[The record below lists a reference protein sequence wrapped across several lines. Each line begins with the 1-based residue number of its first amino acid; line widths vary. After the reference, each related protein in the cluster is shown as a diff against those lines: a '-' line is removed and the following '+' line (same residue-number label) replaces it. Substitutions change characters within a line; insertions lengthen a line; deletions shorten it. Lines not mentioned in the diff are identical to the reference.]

1 MTTTVGGT
9 SREDLDDRTDDEE
22 HDDHSL
28 VEYAPTVPLR
38 DIFRRF
44 WPYTRDFRGRMAL
57 SLLLTGAVPAISTAS
72 IYLYKVLVDDVL
84 TPQDFSIFPIVAA
97 LYLTLTVADGV
108 VSWFDEYLTAWV
120 GERFVLN
127 LRVDLFGHLQRL
139 SLAFFERRQLGDI
152 MSRLGGDVSEIETL
166 VLTGVNMALTYAFQ
180 ILFFTGMLFYLDWR
194 LALAAFVAAPGFLL
208 IARVLSRRIQA
219 SARELRRRSGSI
231 SAVAEESLSNL
242 ALVQAYDRQDDETG
256 RYRRENQG
264 AFSAQMVAVRLE
276 ALFGPL
282 SNVVEVVGV
291 LLVMGFAVWELAN
304 GRVTLGELLVF
315 VAYLSQL
322 YSPVAGFGGLWNE
335 MSSAKA
341 GAERIIEILDQ
352 EPGVEDPA
360 RPKPL
365 ARASGTIALKNVTFT
380 YPDTERP
387 ALSAIDL
394 RIAAGEK
401 VAVVGAS
408 GAGKTTLTK
417 LLLRFYDPDD
427 GRVTLD
433 GRDIRDVSLSDLRRN
448 TAAVLQETL
457 VFDGTIADNIRW
469 GRPDATDA
477 DIQRAA
483 RAADVDRFVQ
493 DLPDGYAT
501 RVGQRGRLLSG
512 GQRQR
517 LAIARA
523 MIRDAPVLLLD
534 EPTTGLDAESTERV
548 LAPLRRLMAG
558 RTTLM
563 ISHNL
568 LTVTDADRIVFLE
581 DGRIGAIGSH
591 TELLARS
598 PGYARLYRL
607 HHPDADPGEAGPR
620 SFGRHHGPVH
630 AAVDRTRPP
639 GAGGPTRHRADPVG
653 QTGGHPPVPRL
664 PEPAVTGALP
674 TTALPVSA
682 PPTTA
687 LPTIA
692 LPTTAPPTT
701 ALPTTPSAW
710 FDPDPPT
717 VRLRLPITGSRPH
730 KGRHR
735 RSGPARALPVPAQAT
750 SAAEAEPVVHRPA
763 AAH

>member
-1 MTTTVGGT
+1 MTGT
-9 SREDLDDRTDDEE
+9 SQDTARDAPENDVDEDD
-22 HDDHSL
+22 SL
-28 VEYAPTVPLR
+28 VELAPAVPLR
-38 DIFRRF
+38 AIFRRF
-44 WPYTRDFRGRMAL
+44 WPHTRDFRGRMIL

-84 TPQDFSIFPIVAA
+84 TPHDFRLFPMIAA
-97 LYLTLTVADGV
+97 LYLILTVTEGV
-108 VSWFDEYLTAWV
+108 MSWVDEVLTAWV

-127 LRVDLFGHLQRL
+127 LRVELFSHLQRL
-139 SLAFFERRQLGDI
+139 SLGFFERRQLGDV

-180 ILFFTGMLFYLDWR
+180 ILLFTGMLFYLDWR

-208 IARVLSRRIQA
+208 VARVLSRRIQT

-242 ALVQAYDRQDDETG
+242 ALVQAYDRQTDETA

-264 AFSAQMVAVRLE
+264 AFSAQMVATRLE

-322 YSPVAGFGGLWNE
+322 YGPVAGFGGLWNE

-341 GAERIIEILDQ
+341 GAERIIEMLDQ
-352 EPGVEDPA
+352 EPAVVDRAEPM
-360 RPKPL
+360 PL
-365 ARASGTIALKNVTFT
+365 HRAAGTLALQQVTFT

-387 ALSAIDL
+387 ALSGIDL
-394 RIAAGEK
+394 RITPGEK
-401 VAVVGAS
+401 IAVVGAS

-417 LLLRFYDPDD
+417 LLLRFYDPDQ
-427 GRVTLD
+427 GRITLD
-433 GRDIRDVSLSDLRRN
+433 GHDIRDVSLSDLRRN
-448 TAAVLQETL
+448 VAAVLQETL

-469 GRPDATDA
+469 GRPDATDQE
-477 DIQRAA
+477 IEQAA
-483 RAADVDRFVQ
+483 RAADVHRFVQ

-534 EPTTGLDAESTERV
+534 EPTTGLDAESSERV
-548 LAPLRRLMAG
+548 LAPLRRLMDG

-581 DGRIGAIGSH
+581 DGRITAVGTH

-607 HHPDADPGEAGPR
+607 HHPDAAAPQTDTAGPR
-620 SFGRHHGPVH
+620 SMGRHHGPVF
-630 AAVDRTRPP
+630 ATPGRRPSP
-639 GAGGPTRHRADPVG
+639 APRSETVPRHRADAP
-653 QTGGHPPVPRL
+653 Q
-664 PEPAVTGALP
+664 PAATVAY
-674 TTALPVSA
+674 SA
-682 PPTTA
+682 PATGVVAGETS
-687 LPTIA
+687 TN
-692 LPTTAPPTT
+692 
-701 ALPTTPSAW
+701 W

-717 VRLRLPITGSRPH
+717 LRIRLPLVGPGPRKGPRRHSATPH
-730 KGRHR
+730 PFPVQATRSAESGRHAAVAR
-735 RSGPARALPVPAQAT
+735 DAGDDAVPQPAFRT
-750 SAAEAEPVVHRPA
+750 
-763 AAH
+763 

>member
-1 MTTTVGGT
+1 MNATTVDT
-9 SREDLDDRTDDEE
+9 SRDAPEDDENE
-22 HDDHSL
+22 SL
-28 VEYAPTVPLR
+28 VELAPTVPLR
-38 DIFRRF
+38 AIFRRF
-44 WPYTRDFRGRMAL
+44 WPHTRDFRGRMIL

-84 TPQDFSIFPIVAA
+84 TPHDFRLFPMIAA
-97 LYLTLTVADGV
+97 LYLILTVTEGV
-108 VSWFDEYLTAWV
+108 VSWVDEVLTAWV

-127 LRVDLFGHLQRL
+127 LRVELFAHLQRL
-139 SLAFFERRQLGDI
+139 SLGFFERRQLGDI
-152 MSRLGGDVSEIETL
+152 MSRLGSDVSEIETL

-180 ILFFTGMLFYLDWR
+180 ILLFTGMLFYLDWR

-208 IARVLSRRIQA
+208 VARVLSRRIQT

-242 ALVQAYDRQDDETG
+242 ALVQAYDRQTDETA

-264 AFSAQMVAVRLE
+264 AFSAQMVATRLE

-322 YSPVAGFGGLWNE
+322 YGPVAGFGGLWNE

-341 GAERIIEILDQ
+341 GAERIIEMLDQ
-352 EPGVEDPA
+352 EAAVADRAEPT
-360 RPKPL
+360 PL
-365 ARASGTIALKNVTFT
+365 HRAAGTLALQQVAFI
-380 YPDTERP
+380 YPETERP
-387 ALSAIDL
+387 ALSGIDL
-394 RIAAGEK
+394 RITPGEK
-401 VAVVGAS
+401 IAVVGAS

-417 LLLRFYDPDD
+417 LLLRFYDPDQ
-427 GRVTLD
+427 GRITLD
-433 GRDIRDVSLSDLRRN
+433 GHDIRDVSLSDLRRN
-448 TAAVLQETL
+448 VAAVLQETL

-469 GRPDATDA
+469 GRPDATDQE
-477 DIQRAA
+477 IEQAA
-483 RAADVDRFVQ
+483 RAADVHRFVQ

-534 EPTTGLDAESTERV
+534 EPTTGLDAESSERV

-568 LTVTDADRIVFLE
+568 LTVSDADRIVFLE
-581 DGRIGAIGSH
+581 DGRITAVGTH
-591 TELLARS
+591 NELLARS

-607 HHPDADPGEAGPR
+607 HHPDAAAPQTDTAGPR
-620 SFGRHHGPVH
+620 SMGRHHGPVF
-630 AAVDRTRPP
+630 AAPDRRPSP
-639 GAGGPTRHRADPVG
+639 APRSEAVPRHRADTLQPAAAVAHPAPA
-653 QTGGHPPVPRL
+653 TGVVAG
-664 PEPAVTGALP
+664 ETS
-674 TTALPVSA
+674 TN
-682 PPTTA
+682 
-687 LPTIA
+687 
-692 LPTTAPPTT
+692 
-701 ALPTTPSAW
+701 W

-717 VRLRLPITGSRPH
+717 LRIRLPLVGPGPRKGPRRHAATPH
-730 KGRHR
+730 PFPVQATRSAESGRHAAVA
-735 RSGPARALPVPAQAT
+735 PDDADDAVPQPVF
-750 SAAEAEPVVHRPA
+750 RP
-763 AAH
+763 

>member
-9 SREDLDDRTDDEE
+9 SREDLDDRTDDE
-22 HDDHSL
+22 DDSL
-28 VEYAPTVPLR
+28 VEHALTVPLR

-44 WPYTRDFRGRMAL
+44 WPYTRDFRGRMVL

-84 TPQDFSIFPIVAA
+84 TPQDFSLFPIVAA

-108 VSWFDEYLTAWV
+108 VSWIDEYLTAWV

-264 AFSAQMVAVRLE
+264 AFSAQMVAIRLE

-341 GAERIIEILDQ
+341 GAERIIEMLDQ
-352 EPGVEDPA
+352 EPGVRDPA

-365 ARASGTIALKNVTFT
+365 GRAGGTLALQNVTFT

-387 ALSAIDL
+387 ALSGIDL
-394 RIAAGEK
+394 RVAAGEK

-433 GRDIRDVSLSDLRRN
+433 GRDIRDIRLSDLRRN
-448 TAAVLQETL
+448 VAAVLQETL

-477 DIQRAA
+477 DVERAA
-483 RAADVDRFVQ
+483 RAADVHRFVQ
-493 DLPDGYAT
+493 DLPDRYAT

-534 EPTTGLDAESTERV
+534 EPTTGLDAESSERV

-581 DGRIGAIGSH
+581 DGRIGAVGSH

-607 HHPDADPGEAGPR
+607 HHPDADPAREAGPR
-620 SFGRHHGPVH
+620 SIGRHHGPVH
-630 AAVDRTRPP
+630 GAVDRPRPS
-639 GAGGPTRHRADPVG
+639 GTGGSTGHRADPVR
-653 QTGGHPPVPRL
+653 QTGGHPPAPRL

-674 TTALPVSA
+674 TTALPVSS

-687 LPTIA
+687 LPTTA
-692 LPTTAPPTT
+692 LPTTGPPTT

-717 VRLRLPITGSRPH
+717 VQLRLPITGSRPH

-735 RSGPARALPVPAQAT
+735 RSSRPFPVQARSGPEQA
-750 SAAEAEPVVHRPA
+750 EQEPVVHRPA

>member
-1 MTTTVGGT
+1 MTGT
-9 SREDLDDRTDDEE
+9 SQDTAPDAPENDADEDD
-22 HDDHSL
+22 SL
-28 VEYAPTVPLR
+28 VELAPAVPLR
-38 DIFRRF
+38 AIFRRF
-44 WPYTRDFRGRMAL
+44 WPHTRDFRGRMVL

-84 TPQDFSIFPIVAA
+84 TPHDFRLFPMIAA
-97 LYLTLTVADGV
+97 LYLVLTLTEGLM
-108 VSWFDEYLTAWV
+108 SWIDEVLTAWV

-127 LRVDLFGHLQRL
+127 LRVELFAHLQRL
-139 SLAFFERRQLGDI
+139 SLGFFERRQLGDI

-180 ILFFTGMLFYLDWR
+180 ILLFTGMLFYLDWR

-208 IARVLSRRIQA
+208 IARVLSRRIQT

-242 ALVQAYDRQDDETG
+242 ALVQAYDRQTDETA

-264 AFSAQMVAVRLE
+264 AFSAQMIATRLE

-322 YSPVAGFGGLWNE
+322 YGPVAGFGGLWNE

-341 GAERIIEILDQ
+341 GAERIIEMLDQ
-352 EPGVEDPA
+352 EPAVVDRADPV
-360 RPKPL
+360 PL
-365 ARASGTIALKNVTFT
+365 HCAAGTLALQQVSFT
-380 YPDTERP
+380 YPGTERP
-387 ALSAIDL
+387 ALSGIDL
-394 RIAAGEK
+394 RITPGEK
-401 VAVVGAS
+401 IAMVGAS

-417 LLLRFYDPDD
+417 LLLRFYDPDQ
-427 GRVTLD
+427 GRITLD
-433 GRDIRDVSLSDLRRN
+433 GHDIRDVSLSDLRRN
-448 TAAVLQETL
+448 VAAVLQETL

-469 GRPDATDA
+469 GRPDATDQE
-477 DIQRAA
+477 IEQAA
-483 RAADVDRFVQ
+483 RAADVHRFVQ

-534 EPTTGLDAESTERV
+534 EPTTGLDAESSERV
-548 LAPLRRLMAG
+548 LAPLRRLMDG

-581 DGRIGAIGSH
+581 DGRITAVGTH
-591 TELLARS
+591 DELLTRS

-607 HHPDADPGEAGPR
+607 HHPDAAAPQADTAGPR
-620 SFGRHHGPVH
+620 SMGRHHGPVF
-630 AAVDRTRPP
+630 AAPDPRPSP
-639 GAGGPTRHRADPVG
+639 APRSDAVPRHRADTP
-653 QTGGHPPVPRL
+653 QPAAAAVP
-664 PEPAVTGALP
+664 A
-674 TTALPVSA
+674 
-682 PPTTA
+682 
-687 LPTIA
+687 
-692 LPTTAPPTT
+692 TAPGTST
-701 ALPTTPSAW
+701 NW

-717 VRLRLPITGSRPH
+717 LRIRLPLVGPGPRKGPRRHAATPH
-730 KGRHR
+730 PFPVQATRSAESGRHAAVA
-735 RSGPARALPVPAQAT
+735 PDVADDAVP
-750 SAAEAEPVVHRPA
+750 EPVFRT
-763 AAH
+763 

>member
-1 MTTTVGGT
+1 
-9 SREDLDDRTDDEE
+9 
-22 HDDHSL
+22 
-28 VEYAPTVPLR
+28 
-38 DIFRRF
+38 
-44 WPYTRDFRGRMAL
+44 
-57 SLLLTGAVPAISTAS
+57 
-72 IYLYKVLVDDVL
+72 
-84 TPQDFSIFPIVAA
+84 
-97 LYLTLTVADGV
+97 
-108 VSWFDEYLTAWV
+108 
-120 GERFVLN
+120 
-127 LRVDLFGHLQRL
+127 
-139 SLAFFERRQLGDI
+139 
-152 MSRLGGDVSEIETL
+152 
-166 VLTGVNMALTYAFQ
+166 
-180 ILFFTGMLFYLDWR
+180 
-194 LALAAFVAAPGFLL
+194 
-208 IARVLSRRIQA
+208 
-219 SARELRRRSGSI
+219 
-231 SAVAEESLSNL
+231 
-242 ALVQAYDRQDDETG
+242 
-256 RYRRENQG
+256 
-264 AFSAQMVAVRLE
+264 
-276 ALFGPL
+276 
-282 SNVVEVVGV
+282 
-291 LLVMGFAVWELAN
+291 VWELAN

-341 GAERIIEILDQ
+341 GAERIIEMLDQ
-352 EPGVEDPA
+352 EPGVSDAAE
-360 RPKPL
+360 PKPL
-365 ARASGTIALKNVTFT
+365 ARAAGAVALQDVTFA

-387 ALSAIDL
+387 ALSGIDL

-433 GRDIRDVSLSDLRRN
+433 GHDLRDISLSDVRRN
-448 TAAVLQETL
+448 VAAVLQETL

-469 GRPDATDA
+469 GRPDATQS
-477 DIQRAA
+477 DIERAA
-483 RAADVDRFVQ
+483 RAADVHRFVQ
-493 DLPDGYAT
+493 DLPDKYAT

-581 DGRIGAIGSH
+581 DGRISAIGAH
-591 TELLARS
+591 TELLTRS

-620 SFGRHHGPVH
+620 SIGRHHGAGHV
-630 AAVDRTRPP
+630 AVERPRPSRTD
-639 GAGGPTRHRADPVG
+639 GPARHRADPVRPV
-653 QTGGHPPVPRL
+653 GGCPPRPRL
-664 PEPAVTGALP
+664 PEPATGALI
-674 TTALPVSA
+674 
-682 PPTTA
+682 TTA
-687 LPTIA
+687 LPTTA

-701 ALPTTPSAW
+701 ALPTTTPPTTALPTVALPTTPSAW

-717 VRLRLPITGSRPH
+717 VRLRLPLTGSRPQ

-735 RSGPARALPVPAQAT
+735 RSPRPFPVPA
-750 SAAEAEPVVHRPA
+750 SVPEPEPVVHRPA